1 MRYAFVQTLMEEASH
16 NDRIVLVTGDL
27 GFTVFEK
34 FRENYPKRFMNVGV
48 AEGNMVGFATG
59 LALSGKIV
67 FCYSI
72 ATFATMRPFEQI
84 RNCVAAH
91 SAPVIIVG
99 TGAGLSYGHAS
110 YTHFGVEDIGLMR
123 LIPGMTIYC
132 PADPMEVRW
141 ATHNAIARAK
151 PAYLRLGMKGEQ
163 ALYDRPS
170 FGVGKGTIVKKGDD
184 VAIVAVGNILA
195 NAMKAAEL
203 LEGDGIDASVIG
215 MHTIKPIDT
224 KLIKNLSSQYPMV
237 VTVEE
242 HSTIGGLGSTVSDVL
257 TEIGSTIKLCR
268 IGIPDEFIR
277 TIGSQTY
284 LREKLGLSPEGIAR
298 TVLNQY
304 KRLGKI

>member
-1 MRYAFVQTLMEEASH
+1 MRYAFVQTLIEQARH
-16 NDRIVLVTGDL
+16 DDRIVLVTGDL

-34 FRENYPKRFMNVGV
+34 FQENYPKRFINIGV
-48 AEGNMVGFATG
+48 AEGNMMGFATG
-59 LALSGKIV
+59 LALTGKIV

-91 SAPVIIVG
+91 NASVIIVG
-99 TGAGLSYGHAS
+99 SGAGLSYGHAS

-141 ATHNAIARAK
+141 ATRDAIARAK

-170 FGVGKGTIVKKGDD
+170 FGVGKGTMLKKGND
-184 VAIVAVGNILA
+184 IVIIAVGNILA
-195 NAMKAAEL
+195 NVIQAAKL

-215 MHTIKPIDT
+215 MHTVKPIDT
-224 KLIKNLSSQYPMV
+224 KLIRDLSNTYPLII
-237 VTVEE
+237 TVEE
-242 HSTIGGLGSTVSDVL
+242 HSLIGGLGSTVSDVL
-257 TEIGSTIKLCR
+257 AESGSTTRLCR

-277 TIGSQTY
+277 TIGSQIY

-298 TVLNQY
+298 TVTKQY
-304 KRLGKI
+304 RTLVKI

>member
-1 MRYAFVQTLMEEASH
+1 MRYAFVQTLIEEAAR

-34 FRENYPKRFMNVGV
+34 FKENYPKRFINMGV
-48 AEGNMVGFATG
+48 AEGNMIGFATG
-59 LALSGKIV
+59 LALTGKIV

-91 SAPVIIVG
+91 NASVIIVG
-99 TGAGLSYGHAS
+99 SGAGLSYGHAS
-110 YTHFGVEDIGLMR
+110 YTHFSVEDIGLMR

-132 PADPMEVRW
+132 PADPAEVRW
-141 ATHNAIARAK
+141 ATQDAITRAQ

-163 ALYDRPS
+163 TLYDHPS
-170 FGVGKGTIVKKGDD
+170 FRVGKGTMLKKGNDI
-184 VAIVAVGNILA
+184 AIFAVGNILA
-195 NAMKAAEL
+195 NVIQAAKL

-257 TEIGSTIKLCR
+257 TEVGSTIKLCR

-277 TIGSQTY
+277 TIGSQAY